1 MRLLSHGQ
9 GSDLLTHLKEVCT
22 AATCLEERIILA
34 CHDMGKATI
43 PWQAYIN
50 KKSKGSPHP
59 HAAAGGILA
68 ACVLLSLPDPKPATY
83 LGTTPGSVEEEKL
96 SWALIAL
103 HTGAAHHSE
112 LKEIRTDQLDGLS
125 LIAEDRQARDF
136 YFGRQEGIASLLP
149 EVPDSV
155 LTKAWDQF
163 RLLAPTASPHR
174 DSWNRQFRSLPPDKN
189 LRACLRA
196 RNLLGRFCLFDHLS
210 ASRQSGKPVS
220 LPPLSRAWEEEPF
233 LLRKKRHY
241 PAPSA
246 PLHHLRRNLRAAF
259 EEEMEKDD
267 IFYFIDAPTGLGKTE
282 AMLSAAEKL
291 LNRLHMNHVVFSVP
305 QVSIA
310 DQIFEE
316 YFQQEAIAQIWNYRR
331 REATKTDS
339 PMEAPQ
345 ETASDAEATLRE
357 QHPFSKPY
365 NVTTFNQVLLSMCHP
380 DRRRCLRGAGLR
392 DTVIIMDE
400 FHKLPMS
407 ILPFF
412 FRFAREFAT
421 QANCRFILGS
431 ATPLNPLP
439 YWDIESSVRLPEE
452 FSGSLYRHEAV
463 NRRRTYRSLGALCRA
478 DLIIR
483 LEQLHS
489 SVRDNI
495 LVVVNLVEKGSW
507 PLQKHFRT
515 RWDPWD
521 QLAELESGSDDRVIV
536 CLDGLMP
543 PVLRRQLVR
552 SCKAAMKRRP
562 VTLIS
567 TQMIEVGVD
576 LDFDRALTDYQGI
589 ASIIQRGGR
598 TGREGR
604 DWPCEVEVF
613 SLLVGDKEEKT
624 SFEILLEV
632 ETQNQQRLALNSFRD
647 IQRKVDSFH
656 QKEQRFFREW
666 QIDAPLLDSELAEKL
681 SCLQKKCFGKA
692 DFGDSLKSFL
702 SVQSLGGNLGAH
714 WENAQFIAE
723 LFDDAHQAEII
734 VLPDWDTLQR
744 LNELAN
750 KITCNKSS
758 VEERKEYIQ
767 IVSDY
772 KLTLSSRILPELNL
786 GPPSARLAFPEEG
799 VPVYQFKPSVL

>member
-9 GSDLLTHLKEVCT
+9 GSDLLAHLREVST
-22 AATCLEERIILA
+22 AAACLEERIILA

-50 KKSKGSPHP
+50 KKSKDSPHP

-68 ACVLLSLPDPKPATY
+68 ACLLLSLPDSEPAPHPV
-83 LGTTPGSVEEEKL
+83 TTPGSAEEETL

-112 LKEIRTDQLDGLS
+112 LKELRTDQLDGLS
-125 LIAEDRQARDF
+125 LIAGDRQARDF
-136 YFGRQEGIASLLP
+136 YFDRQEGIAALLP

-155 LTKAWDQF
+155 LTKAWEQF
-163 RLLAPTASPHR
+163 LLLAPTASPHR
-174 DSWNRQFRSLPPDKN
+174 DSWNRPFRSLSPDKN
-189 LRACLRA
+189 LRAYLRA

-210 ASRQSGKPVS
+210 AARQSGKQIS
-220 LPPLSRAWEEEPF
+220 LPSLSQAWEEEPF
-233 LLRKKRHY
+233 RPRKKRHY
-241 PAPSA
+241 PEPSA
-246 PLHHLRRNLRAAF
+246 PLHHLRHQLRTAF
-259 EEEMEKDD
+259 EAEMEKDD

-291 LNRLHMNHVVFSVP
+291 QHRHHLNHIIFSVP

-316 YFQQEAIAQIWNYRR
+316 YFQHEAIAQIWNYRR
-331 REATKTDS
+331 RETTKADS
-339 PMEAPQ
+339 PTEYPQ
-345 ETASDAEATLRE
+345 ETASDAEAALRE
-357 QHPFSKPY
+357 QHPFSRPY
-365 NVTTFNQVLLSMCHP
+365 NVTTFNQVLLAMCHP

-392 DTVIIMDE
+392 DAVIIMDE

-412 FRFAREFAT
+412 FRFAREFAE

-439 YWDIESSVRLPEE
+439 YWDLASSARLPEE
-452 FSGSLYRHEAV
+452 FSRSLYRHEAV
-463 NRRRTYRSLGALCRA
+463 NRRRIYRSLGTLSKE
-478 DLIIR
+478 DLISK
-483 LEQLHS
+483 LEQLHHS
-489 SVRDNI
+489 SRENI
-495 LVVVNLVEKGSW
+495 LVVTNLVTEGSW
-507 PLQKHFRT
+507 PLQKHFRD
-515 RWDPWD
+515 RWDPWG
-521 QLAELESGSDDRVIV
+521 QLAELESEKDDRVIV

-543 PVLRRQLVR
+543 PRLRRQLVR
-552 SCKAAMKRRP
+552 SCKATMKRRP

-567 TQMIEVGVD
+567 TQMVEVGVD

-604 DWPCEVEVF
+604 DHPCEVEVF

-624 SFEILLEV
+624 SFDILLGV
-632 ETQNQQRLALNSFRD
+632 ESQNQQRLTLASFRD
-647 IQRKVDSFH
+647 IQKKVDTFH
-656 QKEQRFFREW
+656 LKEQRFFREW
-666 QIDAPLLDSELAEKL
+666 QIGDPLLDSDLTEKL
-681 SCLQKKCFGKA
+681 SCLQNKCFGKA
-692 DFGDSLKSFL
+692 DFSDSLKSL
-702 SVQSLGGNLGAH
+702 LPIQALGGNLGAH

-734 VLPDWDTLQR
+734 VLPDGDTLQR

-750 KITCNKSS
+750 KITCNKSTA
-758 VEERKEYIQ
+758 EERKEYIQ
-767 IVSDY
+767 TISDY
-772 KLTLSSRILPELNL
+772 KLTLSARILPELNL
-786 GPPSARLAFPEEG
+786 GPPAARLAFPEEG
-799 VPVYQFKPSVL
+799 VPVYQFKSSVL